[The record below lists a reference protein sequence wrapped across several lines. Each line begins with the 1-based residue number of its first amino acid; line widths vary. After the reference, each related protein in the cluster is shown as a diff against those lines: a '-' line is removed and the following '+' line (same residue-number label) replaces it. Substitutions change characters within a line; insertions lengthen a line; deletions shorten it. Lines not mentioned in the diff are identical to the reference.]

1 MGPSSRTK
9 LLHAG
14 TWRWIGGALLT
25 ISAIGLWLLA
35 IWSNFRGHVPAWA
48 MFVLAPTLLACLVLY
63 GLWHR
68 RRCREE
74 IEANDELAP
83 WRELRLIRNLQLRA
97 DSPETTTLILELA
110 SESDPTTTA
119 ATLRFAGVSRLR
131 MLQYGPYPMHFHGL
145 RSRRLRR
152 PTRDAGAL
160 AVVDVHDRLL
170 GFHCASFA
178 ELSREPADGES
189 TAADAAAGSTRRAR

>member
-1 MGPSSRTK
+1 MRSSRSIVAVMVV
-9 LLHAG
+9 LS
-14 TWRWIGGALLT
+14 AL
-25 ISAIGLWLLA
+25 SLWLLA
-35 IWSNFRGHVPAWA
+35 IWGHWRGHVPTWA
-48 MFVLAPTLLACLVLY
+48 MVVLASTLLVCIAIY
-63 GLWHR
+63 GRWHR

-97 DSPETTTLILELA
+97 ESPETTTLILELA

-189 TAADAAAGSTRRAR
+189 TAADAAAGAGRRAR